1 MGLFSKKYCD
11 ICSTKI
17 GLLGNRKL
25 ADGNLCKNC
34 AKKLS
39 PFFSERRHSTVV
51 DIIEQLSYRE
61 ENWSAVAMFN
71 VSRTLGF
78 NTKIHLDDEARKMIV
93 TSSRHWQKEN
103 PDVVDFSQITGCNV
117 NIDEKQRELTYKDKE
132 NNEVGYNPPRFLYS
146 YDFFIVINVNSPWF
160 DEIRFRLN
168 PSAIEIEPPA
178 GGVWRRSG
186 AEVAGRSAKYR
197 ETEAHA
203 REIVAVFQ
211 EIIDAH
217 R

>member
-11 ICSTKI
+11 VCSSKI

-25 ADGNLCKNC
+25 VDGNLCKDC
-34 AKKLS
+34 AQKLS
-39 PFFSERRHSTVV
+39 PFFSERKQSTVV

-61 ENWSAVAMFN
+61 ENWSAVSRFN

-78 NTKIHLDDEARKMIV
+78 GTKILLDEEAKKMIV

-117 NIDEKQRELTYKDKE
+117 NIEEEQKELTHKDKD

-146 YDFFIVINVNSPWF
+146 YIFHIVIHVNSPWF

-178 GGVWRRSG
+178 WGVWKRSG
-186 AEVAGRSAKYR
+186 TEVASRSAKYR

-203 REIVAVFQ
+203 KEIVNVFQ
-211 EIIDAH
+211 GIIDAQN
-217 R
+217 